1 MKEYNQLKEIQ
12 RDRVVR
18 KKLLNEQYTYSERK
32 RLSKQFGFTD
42 IDDPDFIDFM
52 IPPGT
57 TPKGFGDDLGFDDF
71 EPDSINNPGNTQK
84 PNPANSFGDDLG
96 FDDFS
101 PDGSPS
107 DGKVRPDDIKS
118 TIYTDIL
125 KSNGQEYTQEHPKIV
140 QTAPTDDERDAGFII
155 RYFLQQ
161 SNSPTAPIYEVDKE
175 QFEEW
180 AKEGG
185 AIDNGFYNGTLMR
198 WRVRGNLET
207 VVEDNGVII
216 RGVLEGNQNSIDL
229 ASETLPDLKNQ
240 ITNLVKYWR
249 R

>member
-1 MKEYNQLKEIQ
+1 MNEYDKLEQIQ
-12 RDRVVR
+12 RDRVR
-18 KKLLNEQYTYSERK
+18 RNKLLNEQYSYSERK
-32 RLSKQFGFTD
+32 KLSKQFGFTE

-57 TPKGFGDDLGFDDF
+57 TPKGFGDDLGYDDF
-71 EPDSINNPGNTQK
+71 DPDNINNPGNTQK

-96 FDDFS
+96 YDDFE

-107 DGKVRPDDIKS
+107 DGKFKPDDIKS
-118 TIYTDIL
+118 TIYADIL

-140 QTAPTDDERDAGFII
+140 QTAPTDDEREAGVII

-185 AIDNGFYNGTLMR
+185 AIDNGFYNGALMR
-198 WRVRGNLET
+198 WRIRGNLET

>member
-18 KKLLNEQYTYSERK
+18 NKLLNEQYSYSELK
-32 RLSKQFGFTD
+32 KLSKQFGFTE

-57 TPKGFGDDLGFDDF
+57 TPKGFGDDLGFDDL
-71 EPDSINNPGNTQK
+71 DLDNINNPGNTQK

-96 FDDFS
+96 FDDFNL
-101 PDGSPS
+101 DGSPS
-107 DGKVRPDDIKS
+107 DGKIRPDAIEGS
-118 TIYTDIL
+118 IYKNL
-125 KSNGQEYTQEHPKIV
+125 LLENGQAYSQKHPKLT
-140 QTAPTDDERDAGFII
+140 QSAPTDDERSAGFMI

-161 SNSPTAPIYEVDKE
+161 SNSPTAPIIEVDKD
-175 QFEEW
+175 QFEDW

-185 AIDNGFYNGTLMR
+185 DIDNGFYNGVLMR

-207 VVEDNGVII
+207 VDDNGVII
-216 RGVLEGNQNSIDL
+216 RGVLEGNQKSIDL
-229 ASETLPDLKNQ
+229 ASETLPELKNQ
-240 ITNLVKYWR
+240 ITNLVKYWKR
-249 R
+249 

>member
-18 KKLLNEQYTYSERK
+18 NKLLNEQYSYSELK
-32 RLSKQFGFTD
+32 KLSKQFGFTE

-57 TPKGFGDDLGFDDF
+57 TPKGFGDDLGLDDF
-71 EPDSINNPGNTQK
+71 DPDNINNPGNTQK

-96 FDDFS
+96 YDDFE

-107 DGKVRPDDIKS
+107 DGKVKPDDIKS
-118 TIYTDIL
+118 TIYSDIL
-125 KSNGQEYTQEHPKIV
+125 KSNGQEYIQEHPKIV
-140 QTAPTDDERDAGFII
+140 QTAPTDDERETGVII

-185 AIDNGFYNGTLMR
+185 AIDNGFYNGVLMR
-198 WRVRGNLET
+198 WRIKGNLET